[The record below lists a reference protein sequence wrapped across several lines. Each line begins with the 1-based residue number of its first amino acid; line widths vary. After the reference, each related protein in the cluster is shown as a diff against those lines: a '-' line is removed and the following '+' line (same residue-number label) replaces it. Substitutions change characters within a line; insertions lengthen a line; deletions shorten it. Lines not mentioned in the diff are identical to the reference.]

1 MSVHEQIV
9 ESESLIQW
17 LDAKIDG
24 LEIQAD
30 LRSRIA
36 GGCLDVVLEHQKG
49 IVLLVS
55 ERIYASAFGL
65 VRLIFEAYVRGI
77 WLHQCATQQD
87 LNRFEKNKL
96 DKTFDN
102 LIQEIEKLDGF
113 NNVDVLSKVK
123 NASWAAM
130 NSYTHTGFHQVV
142 RRNRDS
148 TIEPDYSENEIIEVV
163 SFANAIGV
171 LAAIEIARLARNEI
185 LANEVLEK
193 AQHVLRPSR

>member
-171 LAAIEIARLARNEI
+171 LAAIAVSYTHLTLPTIYS
-185 LANEVLEK
+185 V
-193 AQHVLRPSR
+193 